1 MKRIQYLIGAML
13 LMLPLTVGAE
23 TKDSVNVGTVIDEVV
38 WIVGDD
44 AILRSDVE
52 TMRMQGAMEGVKWSG
67 NPDCT
72 IPEQI
77 AVQKLFKH
85 QAVSALQLYR
95 LGGSPDSIS

>member
-1 MKRIQYLIGAML
+1 MTLAL
-13 LMLPLTVGAE
+13 LALPLLATAQK
-23 TKDSVNVGTVIDEVV
+23 KDSIGTVVDEVV
-38 WIVGDD
+38 WVVGDE

-52 TMRMQGAMEGVKWSG
+52 AMRMQAAMEGVKWSG

-85 QAVSALQLYR
+85 QAQI
-95 LGGSPDSIS
+95 DISIRICSRYVLTCVRI